1 MMLSGTSMNMMD
13 LNMWLKTIGLGVNM
27 FDIEEIRLGRTLGRV
42 IEEEI
47 KKGNKLP
54 DEVLRAYEELYKH
67 WQLQM
72 DRELS

>member
-1 MMLSGTSMNMMD
+1 MSTMD
-13 LNMWLKTIGLGVNM
+13 LSMWLKTIGLGVNM

-67 WQLQM
+67 WQVQM

>member
-1 MMLSGTSMNMMD
+1 MG
-13 LNMWLKTIGLGVNM
+13 
-27 FDIEEIRLGRTLGRV
+27 DIEEIRLARTLGRM

-67 WQLQM
+67 WQYQM
-72 DRELS
+72 ARELS

>member
-1 MMLSGTSMNMMD
+1 
-13 LNMWLKTIGLGVNM
+13 M

-54 DEVLRAYEELYKH
+54 DEVLRAYEELYRH

-72 DRELS
+72 ARELS

>member
-1 MMLSGTSMNMMD
+1 
-13 LNMWLKTIGLGVNM
+13 M
-27 FDIEEIRLGRTLGRV
+27 FDIEEIRLARALGRA

-47 KKGNKLP
+47 GKGTKLP
-54 DEVLRAYEELYKH
+54 DAVLKSYEDLYKF

>member
-1 MMLSGTSMNMMD
+1 MD

-27 FDIEEIRLGRTLGRV
+27 FDIEEIRLARTLGRA

-47 KKGNKLP
+47 KKGNKIP